1 MKDVIE
7 KLRTLVKNA
16 VNADEEGETKQV
28 RDAMYPKTVI
38 DPKKVEADLGP
49 VIGDDHSPIGTLDDY
64 LHDVERGEVKPGK
77 MYLLPDESYI
87 RSNIRGD
94 IKPTNPKDAIGSNKL
109 PLHLVPSALNI
120 YASLAFLEGALKY
133 GAGNYRAIGVRFSIY
148 IAALE
153 RHLQKVKDGEW
164 ADKTTGVPHFSSIL
178 ACVGII
184 LDAKHCGKLT
194 DDRLP
199 SVPTAQLIQEM
210 EAHVPRLK
218 KQFEHCH
225 PKHYTILDEKEPA

>member
-1 MKDVIE
+1 M
-7 KLRTLVKNA
+7 
-16 VNADEEGETKQV
+16 
-28 RDAMYPKTVI
+28 DAMYPNTVVN
-38 DPKKVEADLGP
+38 PKKVEADLGP
-49 VIGDDHSPIGTLDDY
+49 VIGEL
-64 LHDVERGEVKPGK
+64 GEEDTF
-77 MYLLPDESYI
+77 Y
-87 RSNIRGD
+87 RGD
-94 IKPTNPKDAIGSNKL
+94 KICRVPDGAPHFTGHNMLVNSKPTNPKDAIGSDKL
-109 PLHLVPSALNI
+109 PLHLVPSVLNI